1 MLNRVVLV
9 GRLTRDPELRYTQQ
23 NTPITSFTIA
33 VNRQFSNA
41 QTGEKETDFIPIVVW
56 RKQAENVKKFMQKGS
71 LVGVEGRIQVRTY
84 DDKDGVKRYV
94 TEVVADNVVFLESKG
109 TNDLNSQFQPNPQ
122 ANTNFNQED
131 DDDNKYEDV
140 MFASDDLPF

>member
-23 NTPITSFTIA
+23 NTPIASFTIA
-33 VNRQFSNA
+33 VNRQFSNQ
-41 QTGEKETDFIPIVVW
+41 QTGEKDTDFIPVVVW
-56 RKQAENVKKFMQKGS
+56 RKQAENVSKFMQKGS
-71 LVGVEGRIQVRTY
+71 LVGVEGRIQVRNY

-94 TEVVADNVVFLESKG
+94 TEVVADNVVFLEPKG
-109 TNDLNSQFQPNPQ
+109 TSDLSNQFAPNNQVTSNSNHD
-122 ANTNFNQED
+122 D